1 MALGLWEKKNKRNV
15 FFIAEPEGDFFCFIS
30 LSLGAT
36 SEF

>member
-1 MALGLWEKKNKRNV
+1 MALGLWKKKNV

-30 LSLGAT
+30 PSLGAK